1 MHLKQILKVKKCVYS
16 YADNYVACSRTQ
28 IYVLSFM
35 YELQTV
41 SVKNRGKYTC
51 TLYMVIQ
58 IKTRAIRYDE
68 FFPSLVLNNLIIW
81 GSVRKNLLIE
91 YKKTLN
97 KAQDY
102 HKYFHRRKNLRYLR
116 ILRIFMSIQN
126 QKCELGVKA
135 QKLSLGVFRHLK
147 KN

>member
-1 MHLKQILKVKKCVYS
+1 
-16 YADNYVACSRTQ
+16 
-28 IYVLSFM
+28 M

-41 SVKNRGKYTC
+41 SVKNRGNYTC

-91 YKKTLN
+91 YKKN
-97 KAQDY
+97 PEQSIGIII
-102 HKYFHRRKNLRYLR
+102 N
-116 ILRIFMSIQN
+116 IFIGG
-126 QKCELGVKA
+126 KI
-135 QKLSLGVFRHLK
+135 
-147 KN
+147 

>member
-1 MHLKQILKVKKCVYS
+1 
-16 YADNYVACSRTQ
+16 
-28 IYVLSFM
+28 M

-91 YKKTLN
+91 YKKN
-97 KAQDY
+97 PEQSIGIII
-102 HKYFHRRKNLRYLR
+102 N
-116 ILRIFMSIQN
+116 IFIGG
-126 QKCELGVKA
+126 KI
-135 QKLSLGVFRHLK
+135 
-147 KN
+147 